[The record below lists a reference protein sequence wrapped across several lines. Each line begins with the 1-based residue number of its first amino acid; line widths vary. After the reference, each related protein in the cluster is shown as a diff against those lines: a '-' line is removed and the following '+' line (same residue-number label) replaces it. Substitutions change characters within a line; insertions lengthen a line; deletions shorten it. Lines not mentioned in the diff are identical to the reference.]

1 MIDDAALR
9 RVVEV
14 LREPVTPDPA
24 ALERTRAAVR
34 ARHPGRGLAAL
45 LRWLTAPRPVLL
57 SPLRAGAAL
66 GAVALAALLAGRA
79 LPGGQSEP
87 GPAAVAAEPSSVRFV
102 FLAEGA
108 RSVSVVGDFN
118 DWDPH
123 ATPLHRAGRGVW
135 VASVPLSEGRY
146 VYSFVVDGTEWRR
159 DPVAPAAPEDDFGR
173 PNSVLLVA
181 RRSL

>member
-1 MIDDAALR
+1 MDDQELR
-9 RVVEV
+9 RVVEL
-14 LREPVTPDPA
+14 LREPVAPDPA
-24 ALERTRAAVR
+24 ALERTKAAVR
-34 ARHPGRGLAAL
+34 ARAPARRLARL
-45 LRWLTAPRPVLL
+45 LRWLTAPRPVHL
-57 SPLRAGAAL
+57 SPLRVAGAL
-66 GAVALAALLAGRA
+66 SVVALAALLAGRA
-79 LPGGQSEP
+79 LPDSGAAWE
-87 GPAAVAAEPSSVRFV
+87 PAAVAAEPSSVRFV

-118 DWDPH
+118 DWDPR
-123 ATPLHRAGRGVW
+123 ATPLQPAGRGVW

-146 VYSFVVDGTEWRR
+146 VYSFVVDGTEWMR